1 MACTIFIVSR
11 GVKAGIERAVVIMM
25 PALFVMLIGLV
36 IYGMVAGEF
45 MQAIDYLFRP
55 DFSKLT
61 PQVTLAAVG
70 QAFFS
75 VNVGIGALL
84 TYAAYLPDDVDL
96 VKSSFI
102 IVIGDSLVALLAG
115 LMIFPIVFAYGLDPA
130 QGPGLI
136 FVTLSTAFASMP
148 GGVFIGSL
156 FFILIFLAAL
166 TSSLSMLEVS
176 VCRLEEI
183 RDSSRPKMAIMLGSA
198 IFLFGFLTVFSFNYL
213 EDVYPLRFIETFATM
228 TAFDLIDY
236 FITSILMPVGGMLY
250 ALFIGWWLTKDMT
263 MQGLGLK
270 DGLLFKTWRFLIRY
284 VVPLAIL
291 AIFYSNLTA

>member
-1 MACTIFIVSR
+1 MTY
-11 GVKAGIERAVVIMM
+11 VVVEDCIKCKHTDC
-25 PALFVMLIGLV
+25 V
-36 IYGMVAGEF
+36 
-45 MQAIDYLFRP
+45 
-55 DFSKLT
+55 
-61 PQVTLAAVG
+61 
-70 QAFFS
+70 
-75 VNVGIGALL
+75 
-84 TYAAYLPDDVDL
+84 DVCPVDC
-96 VKSSFI
+96 FHE
-102 IVIGDSLVALLAG
+102 
-115 LMIFPIVFAYGLDPA
+115 
-130 QGPGLI
+130 
-136 FVTLSTAFASMP
+136 
-148 GGVFIGSL
+148 GSL

-213 EDVYPLRFIETFATM
+213 EDVYPLGFIETFATM